1 MRGGGVMVMVVSLS
15 GYIEV
20 ASPGKLYPV
29 SKFFSFFFFGQE
41 TAPVFSD
48 SGIWADNS
56 LFFFS
61 LSLSLSCV
69 WGIQFIRL
77 ANSVLGNGHLGGGGG

>member
-1 MRGGGVMVMVVSLS
+1 MSGGGEGGYMRGGGVMVMVVSLS

-29 SKFFSFFFFGQE
+29 SKFFFFFFFGQE

-56 LFFFS
+56 LFFLS
-61 LSLSLSCV
+61 LSLSLS
-69 WGIQFIRL
+69 
-77 ANSVLGNGHLGGGGG
+77 

>member
-15 GYIEV
+15 GYIEL
-20 ASPGKLYPV
+20 ASPGQLYPV
-29 SKFFSFFFFGQE
+29 SKFFFCFFFFGQE

-56 LFFFS
+56 LFS
-61 LSLSLSCV
+61 LSLSLSL
-69 WGIQFIRL
+69 L
-77 ANSVLGNGHLGGGGG
+77 AVYGASNSSN